1 MGEGPTAFWPLLS
14 LVVRTPRLELRLPR
28 EEEFPGLV
36 ELVDAGIHDP
46 ETMPFFIPW
55 TDVEP
60 RRRAQETAKW
70 MWRHRANWSADNWTL
85 ATAAFGEGKPVGV
98 QDLGAQHF
106 RAGRAVDTGSW
117 LGRPTRER
125 VWDVRCVRRSC
136 IWPSPALTQRRR

>member
-1 MGEGPTAFWPLLS
+1 VAGEGPTAFWPLLS

-60 RRRAQETAKW
+60 RRRAWGPSTSVPCGPSTRGRGWA
-70 MWRHRANWSADNWTL
+70 
-85 ATAAFGEGKPVGV
+85 GPPGK
-98 QDLGAQHF
+98 
-106 RAGRAVDTGSW
+106 GS
-117 LGRPTRER
+117 GT
-125 VWDVRCVRRSC
+125 
-136 IWPSPALTQRRR
+136 